1 MYNTNGVGDCR
12 ELLKISQRR
21 KVFQTERFRTEI
33 ALDVYTYVCVSKF
46 STIKQVKSENRN
58 RIADET
64 LDDTTG
70 TGIDKEAMLS
80 GKPRPQAS
88 HW

>member
-46 STIKQVKSENRN
+46 
-58 RIADET
+58 
-64 LDDTTG
+64 
-70 TGIDKEAMLS
+70 
-80 GKPRPQAS
+80 
-88 HW
+88 